1 MSKITRRTFVSSA
14 LGLVSAAPFRPAAA
28 QERRARIGFITAQQ
42 AASIA
47 PNLAY
52 VRAGLAGEGLIE
64 GQNLTIE
71 YRYGDD
77 SLERAREAARELAAS
92 GVDLILA
99 QGSAV
104 SQIAALDLPT
114 PLVYVMSADPIS
126 AGFAESLAR
135 PIGAKTGLTFMVYE
149 FASKRLEIL
158 REMMPQIERVA
169 VFGNP
174 EHMGT
179 SREREFSEDT
189 GRRLGIDVGFCSM
202 SQRPDVDE
210 ACRRVASEKY
220 QAISLL
226 ADGFAVQNRK
236 IIIDFAASQGVPV
249 MSGWPVFAESGG
261 LFTYGPRLNESYRR
275 LAYYVARILRGT
287 RPQDLPIERPSVF
300 HTVVNLKTAQ
310 KLGIVVPRSLLAR
323 ADEVIG

>member
-1 MSKITRRTFVSSA
+1 MSKITRRA
-14 LGLVSAAPFRPAAA
+14 LVSGAAALIGGVPSRSPA

-52 VRAGLAGEGLIE
+52 VRAGLAGEGLVE

-77 SLERAREAARELAAS
+77 SIERAREAARELSAG

-99 QGSAV
+99 QGNAV
-104 SQIAALDLPT
+104 QPIAALNLPT

-126 AGFAESLAR
+126 AGFAESLAK

-149 FASKRLEIL
+149 FASKRLDML
-158 REMMPQIERVA
+158 REIMPHIERVA

-174 EHMGT
+174 EHFGT
-179 SREREFSEDT
+179 SREREFSEET
-189 GRRLGIDVGFCSM
+189 GRRLGMNVGFCSM
-202 SQRPDVDE
+202 SQRPDLDD
-210 ACRRVASEKY
+210 ACRRVENEKF

-236 IIIDFAASQGVPV
+236 AILDFAASQNIPV
-249 MSGWPVFAESGG
+249 MSAWPVFAESGA

-275 LAYYVARILRGT
+275 LAYYVARILQGT

-310 KLGIVVPRSLLAR
+310 KLGIVVPRPLLAR